1 MRLFDLARTPPRWL
15 RALLVSLVLVLARD
29 SLGHVLHTH
38 GHDYDSR
45 PGVDSALCGYCVAFD
60 RMVDGP
66 TATAFAV
73 VPAELVAHPVELESA
88 VPALRPVL
96 RFVPRGP
103 PAA

>member
-1 MRLFDLARTPPRWL
+1 MHLFALARTPPRWL
-15 RALLVSLVLVLARD
+15 RALLASLVLVLALD

-45 PGVDSALCGYCVAFD
+45 PGVDSALCGYCIAFD

-66 TATAFAV
+66 TGTAFAV
-73 VPAELVAHPVELESA
+73 VPAELIAHPVELESA
-88 VPALRPVL
+88 VPDLRRVF

-103 PAA
+103 PVA